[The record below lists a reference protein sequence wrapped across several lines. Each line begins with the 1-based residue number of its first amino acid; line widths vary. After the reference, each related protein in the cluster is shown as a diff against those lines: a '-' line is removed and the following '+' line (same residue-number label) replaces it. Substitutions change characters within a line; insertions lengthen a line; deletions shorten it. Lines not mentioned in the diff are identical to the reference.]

1 MSAEPSTVHGAWLRH
16 RGDLLLAVLVLVAYW
31 PLVLGWSTIPAGDTQ
46 DCWLPWRWLIASILH
61 DSGVPQWNLWQQMGY
76 PLHADLQGP
85 AWYLEAIV
93 LGGTVGMGPAVQQFL
108 FLAYVIIGGWGMR
121 RWVELFV
128 RNGNGA
134 LLAAI
139 TYALSGFITGHAMHQ
154 FAIISAAWLPWCL
167 WALQRLL
174 SAPGWRAAVRLALFA
189 SLQLTGG
196 NHGLLIITSYPALAL
211 VLVTFWR
218 DRHDHALALQR
229 LRWSAVAVLVT
240 VLLAAGTFHAAVE
253 ASHHVDRLHGMG
265 LEQAQV
271 NPVTLSALPSALL
284 PFVATGGADELG
296 TDPTMAN
303 VYVGAI
309 ALLLVLAGVCR
320 LRRTPVLQ
328 AVVLPAVPAF
338 LAALGSATPVHGWM
352 WSALPGIDLFRFPA
366 YFLYPVILALMPL
379 VALGYDVLEGRMQ
392 RCSVGAALLLLSCLA
407 LWHVLPADA
416 SGSFMDL
423 LLSGTPDTIAPDG
436 RSVLLLGI
444 ALWTLAGIALLLAD
458 RRWLLPMLALEGVVA
473 VHATRWHTAMA
484 PLTPAEL
491 VARIQGYPSGPLPP
505 TLTPMAANR
514 DGRGPVAPLWRNTR
528 VFQGGPGHDGF
539 NSFWLSQHQRLA
551 ADHPNLFATM
561 CARPVVSLSG
571 DVRPASS
578 ITDDRI
584 DPLRDA
590 GIVLLEDDEPLVQGR
605 SGGALSMLDGDHQRM
620 VLRSSSEHPA
630 FMLVQQNLY
639 PGWRIRVD
647 GVPVK
652 PVRANVAAFG
662 AWLPA
667 GEHTVEV
674 SYERPLLS
682 MLLQLQHMAWF
693 TGLFLVLW
701 QGKWRTITMPL
712 AAVGSLGWLVSMYGH
727 RTKAEELAIGW
738 DRLRS
743 WGAAWKEAVWA
754 VNSDRPLPDDD
765 RRIRTYRIDAPDR
778 AEALAAVLQDLPD
791 TVVVAWY
798 GCMPTESQR
807 AWLSSHAYTPFDSL
821 VAARYGAWSLVRIAQ
836 APPQEVLHRD
846 ASPVILSPG
855 SPYGRACRVP
865 SDSLRRQ
872 GDALVVRATC
882 KGDLGGSAR
891 VVVEQRVDGAAA
903 SYEAIPLEGP
913 AGPDGWAEAVVVRRT
928 DGLMRGTEWGAYLW
942 YDGADSLNVKE
953 FVVELQKIAR

>member
-1 MSAEPSTVHGAWLRH
+1 MAAPSPVRAAWLRH

-31 PLVLGWSTIPAGDTQ
+31 PLVLGRSTIPAGDTH
-46 DCWLPWRWLIASILH
+46 DCWLPWRWLISSILQ
-61 DSGVPQWNLWQQMGY
+61 DGGVPQWNLWQQMGY

-85 AWYLEAIV
+85 AWYVEAIV

-121 RWVELFV
+121 RWVEALGGI
-128 RNGNGA
+128 GNGA

-154 FAIISAAWLPWCL
+154 FAIISSAWLPWCL

-174 SAPGWRAAVRLALFA
+174 AAPCWQQALRLALFA
-189 SLQLTGG
+189 SLQLAGG
-196 NHGLLIITSYPALAL
+196 NHGLSIIIAYTALAL
-211 VLVTFWR
+211 VLVTLWR
-218 DRHDHALALQR
+218 DRRDRALAVQR
-229 LRWSAVAVLVT
+229 LRWSAVAALAT
-240 VLLAAGTFHAAVE
+240 VLFAAGTFHAAVE
-253 ASHHVDRLHGMG
+253 ASYHVDRLHGMG

-271 NPVTLSALPSALL
+271 NPVTLRALPSAVL
-284 PFVATGGADELG
+284 PFVATGGADVLG

-309 ALLLVLAGVCR
+309 ALLLALAGAGR
-320 LRRTPVLQ
+320 IRRTPVLQ
-328 AVVLPAVPAF
+328 AVVLPAAPAF

-352 WSALPGIDLFRFPA
+352 WSVLPGMDLFRFPA
-366 YFLYPVILALMPL
+366 YFLYPVLLAVLPL
-379 VALGYDVLEGRMQ
+379 IAMGYDVIEE
-392 RCSVGAALLLLSCLA
+392 SVRRRTMGGALLLLPLAA
-407 LWHVLPADA
+407 LWCVPSTGDMGAL
-416 SGSFMDL
+416 MDL
-423 LLSGTPDTIAPDG
+423 FHSGTPDTPVPDG
-436 RSVLLLGI
+436 RSVLVLGI
-444 ALWTLAGIALLLAD
+444 LVWTLAGISLLLAD
-458 RRWLLPMLALEGVVA
+458 RRWLLPLLALEGVVA

-491 VARIQGYPSGPLPP
+491 MERIEAYPSGPLPP

-528 VFQGGPGHDGF
+528 VFQGGPAHDGF

-551 ADHPNLFATM
+551 TDHPNLFATM
-561 CARPVVSLSG
+561 RARPVVSLSG
-571 DVRPASS
+571 DVRPASAVS
-578 ITDDRI
+578 DDRI

-590 GIVLLEDDEPLVQGR
+590 GIVLLEEDHAPVQGGP
-605 SGGALSMLDGDHQRM
+605 GGALSMLGGDHQRM
-620 VLRSSSEHPA
+620 VLRSATERPA
-630 FMLVQQNLY
+630 FMLVQQNHY

-682 MLLQLQHMAWF
+682 MLLQLQHVAWF
-693 TGLFLVLW
+693 AGLFLLLW
-701 QGKWRTITMPL
+701 QGNWRTITMSL
-712 AAVGSLGWLVSMYGH
+712 AAVGSFGWLVAMYGH

-754 VNSDRPLPDDD
+754 VNSDRPLPENDQ
-765 RRIRTYRIDAPDR
+765 RIRTYRIDAPDR

-807 AWLSSHAYTPFDSL
+807 AWLSAHAYTPLDSL
-821 VAARYGAWSLVRIAQ
+821 VATRYGAWSLVRMAQ
-836 APPQEVLHRD
+836 DPPHEVLHRD
-846 ASPVILSPG
+846 PSPVTLSPV

-865 SDSLRRQ
+865 SDSLRRR
-872 GDALVVRATC
+872 GGVLVVRATY
-882 KGDLGGSAR
+882 KGDAGGGAR
-891 VVVEQRVDGAAA
+891 VVIEQRVDGTAA

-913 AGPDGWAEAVVVRRT
+913 AGPDGWAEALVVRRT
-928 DGLMRGTEWGAYLW
+928 DGLKSGTEWGAYLW
-942 YDGADSLNVKE
+942 YDGADSLNVKD
-953 FVVELQKIAR
+953 FAVEMQKIDR